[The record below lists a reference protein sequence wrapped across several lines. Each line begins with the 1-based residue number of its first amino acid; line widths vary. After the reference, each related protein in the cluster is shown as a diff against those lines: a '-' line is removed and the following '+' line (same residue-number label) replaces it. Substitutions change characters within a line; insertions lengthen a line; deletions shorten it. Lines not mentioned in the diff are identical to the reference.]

1 MDDPSRRGQASADRA
16 GNLTTLLRLL
26 TVPELHTL
34 VTLAQAELSA
44 RAQAETEEEIRA
56 ETVLGA
62 VG

>member
-34 VTLAQAELSA
+34 VTLVQAELSA
-44 RAQAETEEEIRA
+44 RSQVDTEEELREETIRVA
-56 ETVLGA
+56 G
-62 VG
+62 G